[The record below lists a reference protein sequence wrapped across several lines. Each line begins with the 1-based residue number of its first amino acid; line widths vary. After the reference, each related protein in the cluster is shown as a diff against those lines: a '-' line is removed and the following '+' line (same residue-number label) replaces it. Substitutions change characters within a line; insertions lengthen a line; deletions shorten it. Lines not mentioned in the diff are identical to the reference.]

1 MTIIG
6 YEKLTAGYPQEAK
19 NYFLEA
25 LDINPENP
33 FALMNMGVVSEKEGD
48 TEKALEMYQAV
59 INVGTTEVAAESNNT
74 ERNGSLLVEI
84 AQDNIDRIKGNN

>member
-1 MTIIG
+1 
-6 YEKLTAGYPQEAK
+6 
-19 NYFLEA
+19 
-25 LDINPENP
+25 
-33 FALMNMGVVSEKEGD
+33 MNMGVVSEKEGD

-74 ERNGSLLVEI
+74 ERNGALLVEI